1 MSQAARDLANQAL
14 DLPEEDRLALA
25 AELIDR
31 VEGPADPEWEA
42 AWLAELERRR
52 ASKQDAVPWGD
63 VRARTLGRLK
73 RQ

>member
-31 VEGPADPEWEA
+31 VEGPADPEW
-42 AWLAELERRR
+42 LAELERRR